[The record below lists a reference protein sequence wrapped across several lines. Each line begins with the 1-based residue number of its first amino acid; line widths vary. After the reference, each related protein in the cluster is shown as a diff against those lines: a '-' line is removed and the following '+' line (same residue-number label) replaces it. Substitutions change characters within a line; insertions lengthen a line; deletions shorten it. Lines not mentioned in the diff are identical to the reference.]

1 MSGHSKWH
9 NIRLRKGAQ
18 DAGRAKIFA
27 KVTREIIVAVKQ
39 GGGDPNAN
47 PRLRTAIDKA
57 RDVSMPNDNI
67 QRAIRRGTGEEAGAN
82 YEEIVYEGYGPGGV
96 ALYIQTATD
105 NRNRTVA
112 DLRHVLG
119 RHGGSLGE
127 SGSVAWLFERKG
139 LVVVDRNGL
148 DEDKLMEL
156 ALEAGAED
164 LSPQNGTYEVVT
176 AFEALDR
183 MRIALEQHGIKPL
196 SAQPQ
201 MIPKTTVSL
210 EGEQARKMV
219 KLMNGLEDLEDVQ
232 NVSANFDIPEELLE
246 ADE

>member
-39 GGGDPNAN
+39 GGGDANAN

-67 QRAIRRGTGEEAGAN
+67 QRAIKRGAGEEGGAN
-82 YEEIVYEGYGPGGV
+82 YEEVVYEGYGPGGV
-96 ALYIQTATD
+96 ALYIQVATD

-119 RHGGSLGE
+119 RHGGTLGE

-139 LVVVDRNGL
+139 LVIVDRSGL
-148 DEDKLMEL
+148 DEDQLMEI
-156 ALEAGAED
+156 ALEAGADD
-164 LSPQNGTYEVVT
+164 LMPQNGTYEVVT
-176 AFEALDR
+176 AVETLDKVKT
-183 MRIALEQHGIKPL
+183 ALEQRGLKPL

-201 MIPKTTVSL
+201 MIPKTTVAL
-210 EGEQARKMV
+210 EGERAKKMV
-219 KLMNGLEDLEDVQ
+219 KLMNALEDLDDVQ
-232 NVSANFDIPEELLE
+232 QVSANFDIPEELLE
-246 ADE
+246 AEE

>member
-27 KVTREIIVAVKQ
+27 KVTREIIVAVKT
-39 GGGDPNAN
+39 GGGDANAN

-67 QRAIRRGTGEEAGAN
+67 QRAIRRGAGEEGASN
-82 YEEIVYEGYGPGGV
+82 YEEVVYEGYGPGGV
-96 ALYIQTATD
+96 ALYIQAATD

-119 RHGGSLGE
+119 RYGGSLGE
-127 SGSVAWLFERKG
+127 SGCVAWLFERKG
-139 LVVVDRNGL
+139 LVVVDRNLL
-148 DEDKLMEL
+148 DEDQLMEL
-156 ALEAGAED
+156 ALEAGADD

-176 AFEALDR
+176 AFETLDKVKL
-183 MRIALEQHGIKPL
+183 ALEQRGIMPL

-201 MIPKTTVSL
+201 MIPKTTVAL
-210 EGEQARKMV
+210 EGEQARKMI
-219 KLMNGLEDLEDVQ
+219 KLMNALEDLDDVQ
-232 NVSANFDIPEELLE
+232 QVSANFDIPEELIE
-246 ADE
+246 AED